1 MASDEEWRTIAD
13 DAQRRLIA
21 VLRHK
26 IGRARRLLRAAKT
39 RCAPCDPLVTEIRAF
54 EHETESRFY
63 HADEDQ

>member
-1 MASDEEWRTIAD
+1 MTEDEWRTVAD
-13 DAQRRLIA
+13 DAQRLVG
-21 VLRHK
+21 VLRNK